1 MSIQLFSNLL
11 FSLSESVKNICH
23 ILQLKLIFRRIVTA
37 ICVATILLSSPTV
50 ALADTFNNKEITII
64 NKENTINKKI
74 TIIHESDDTKF
85 AAGAVAGS
93 VVGGL
98 GAVGFVSTAGT
109 VAGLSAAGISSG
121 LAAVGGIV
129 GGGMAAGL
137 AVSAALPIAGVV
149 GGLIVAKK
157 IGDVF
162 ISNSNETEQPIASK

>member
-1 MSIQLFSNLL
+1 MSIKLFFNLL
-11 FSLSESVKNICH
+11 FSLSGSVINIYH
-23 ILQLKLIFRRIVTA
+23 ILQMKLVLRQIITA
-37 ICVATILLSSPTV
+37 ICVASILFSSPVV
-50 ALADTFNNKEITII
+50 ALADTYNNHEETIII
-64 NKENTINKKI
+64 NK
-74 TIIHESDDTKF
+74 SDDANF

-149 GGLIVAKK
+149 GGLMVAKK
-157 IGDVF
+157 IGDIF
-162 ISNSNETEQPIASK
+162 TSHPDETEQPIASK

>member
-11 FSLSESVKNICH
+11 FSFSESVKNICH
-23 ILQLKLIFRRIVTA
+23 LLRFRLVFRHIVAMVCIISILF
-37 ICVATILLSSPTV
+37 SSPAV
-50 ALADTFNNKEITII
+50 ALADTFNNSETTII
-64 NKENTINKKI
+64 N
-74 TIIHESDDTKF
+74 ESDDTKF

-162 ISNSNETEQPIASK
+162 TFHPEETEQPIASR

>member
-1 MSIQLFSNLL
+1 MSIKLFFNLL
-11 FSLSESVKNICH
+11 FSLSGSVINIFH
-23 ILQLKLIFRRIVTA
+23 TLQIKSVLRQIVTA
-37 ICVATILLSSPTV
+37 ICVVSILFSSPAV
-50 ALADTFNNKEITII
+50 ALADTFNNEEITII
-64 NKENTINKKI
+64 NK
-74 TIIHESDDTKF
+74 SDDTNF

-149 GGLIVAKK
+149 GGLMVAKK

-162 ISNSNETEQPIASK
+162 TSHPDETEQPIASK

>member
-11 FSLSESVKNICH
+11 FSFSESVKNICH
-23 ILQLKLIFRRIVTA
+23 LLQLRFIFRQIVA
-37 ICVATILLSSPTV
+37 IVCIVSILFSSPAV
-50 ALADTFNNKEITII
+50 ALADDFTNNEITNNETIII
-64 NKENTINKKI
+64 N
-74 TIIHESDDTKF
+74 ESDDTKF

-162 ISNSNETEQPIASK
+162 TSHPEETEQPIASR

>member
-11 FSLSESVKNICH
+11 LSFSESVENSCH
-23 ILQLKLIFRRIVTA
+23 LLQFKLVFRQIVTA
-37 ICVATILLSSPTV
+37 ICVLSILFSSPAV
-50 ALADTFNNKEITII
+50 ALADTFNNKEIIII
-64 NKENTINKKI
+64 NK
-74 TIIHESDDTKF
+74 SDDTNF

-149 GGLIVAKK
+149 GGLMVAKK

-162 ISNSNETEQPIASK
+162 TSHPDETEQPIASK

>member
-1 MSIQLFSNLL
+1 MNIQLLSNLL
-11 FSLSESVKNICH
+11 FSFSKSVKSICH
-23 ILQLKLIFRRIVTA
+23 SLQLKFVFRQIVTA
-37 ICVATILLSSPTV
+37 VCVLSILFSSPAV
-50 ALADTFNNKEITII
+50 ALADTFNNQEITII
-64 NKENTINKKI
+64 NK
-74 TIIHESDDTKF
+74 SDDTNF

-98 GAVGFVSTAGT
+98 GSVGLVSTAGT

-137 AVSAALPIAGVV
+137 AVSAALPIAGVA

-157 IGDVF
+157 IGDVLT
-162 ISNSNETEQPIASK
+162 SHPDETEQPIASK

>member
-23 ILQLKLIFRRIVTA
+23 ILQFKFIFRQVVTA
-37 ICVATILLSSPTV
+37 ICVASILLSSPAV

-64 NKENTINKKI
+64 N
-74 TIIHESDDTKF
+74 ESDDTNF

-149 GGLIVAKK
+149 GGLMVVKT
-157 IGDVF
+157 IGDVLT
-162 ISNSNETEQPIASK
+162 SHPDRTEQPIASK

>member
-1 MSIQLFSNLL
+1 MSIQLLSNLL
-11 FSLSESVKNICH
+11 FLLSGSIRNICH
-23 ILQLKLIFRRIVTA
+23 TLQFKFVFRQLVTA
-37 ICVATILLSSPTV
+37 ICVASILFSSPAV
-50 ALADTFNNKEITII
+50 ALADTFNNEEITII
-64 NKENTINKKI
+64 NK
-74 TIIHESDDTKF
+74 SDDTKF

-157 IGDVF
+157 IGDVLT
-162 ISNSNETEQPIASK
+162 SHPDETEQPIQSK

>member
-11 FSLSESVKNICH
+11 LSFSESVENSCH
-23 ILQLKLIFRRIVTA
+23 LLQFKLVFRHIVTA
-37 ICVATILLSSPTV
+37 VCVLSILFSSPAV
-50 ALADTFNNKEITII
+50 ALADTFNNKEIIII
-64 NKENTINKKI
+64 NK
-74 TIIHESDDTKF
+74 SDDTNF

-149 GGLIVAKK
+149 GGLMVAKK

-162 ISNSNETEQPIASK
+162 TSHPDETEQPIASK